1 MKLPTLL
8 TAVALLGTC
17 VEGLAQLS
25 ATARAASEVA
35 EALVRRGTAEAS
47 GKAAAEL
54 AGIGGTMAI
63 QEILESAQKEGGEA
77 LMRSVARQSSRHGVL
92 ALTALRGAPA
102 AVIRA
107 IDNLPAELAENGL
120 RAVARE
126 PQVMSRMVSEFGEA
140 ALETAAR
147 HPGLAGPIANRLGSE
162 GLDVARR
169 LSTEEAIR
177 LSRHADELARLA
189 PAERSAFLNMMRSA
203 PSKTLAW
210 IEKHPRL
217 LIAGSATTAVIAAR
231 REIFGDGTS
240 PGFLERAGAALYQ
253 TFRKPLNL
261 AAAGLTAAVL
271 AWAGLHLWGVWR
283 RLRRR
288 PQGR

>member
-1 MKLPTLL
+1 MKLLSLL
-8 TAVALLGTC
+8 AALAFLGTAAPAT
-17 VEGLAQLS
+17 AQLS
-25 ATARAASEVA
+25 ATARAASEIA
-35 EALVRRGTAEAS
+35 ETLVRRSTAEAS
-47 GKAAAEL
+47 EKAAAEL
-54 AGIGGTMAI
+54 AGIGGTKAI
-63 QEILESAQKEGGEA
+63 QEILEAAQKEGGEA
-77 LMRSVARQSSRHGVL
+77 LMRSVARQSARHGVL
-92 ALTALRGAPA
+92 ALSALRGAPA

-126 PQVMSRMVSEFGEA
+126 PQVMGRMVSEFGEA

-147 HPGLAGPIANRLGSE
+147 HPGLASPIASRLGSE

-169 LSTEEAIR
+169 LSTDEAIA
-177 LSRHADELARLA
+177 LSRHADDLARLA
-189 PAERSAFLNMMRSA
+189 PAERSAFLDMMRTA
-203 PSKTLAW
+203 PAKTLAW

-231 REIFGDGTS
+231 REIFGDGS
-240 PGFLERAGAALYQ
+240 SQGFLERAGAALYQ

-261 AAAGLTAAVL
+261 AAAGLTAAAL
-271 AWAGLHLWGVWR
+271 AWAGLHLWSTWR

-288 PQGR
+288 SQG